1 VSLTDAIN
9 YVVALVQGAG
19 VGAVFLAVLFM
30 AICVAVG
37 YLKLRPSGP
46 RTLTVRSLDEALGEP
61 VSYLPADAPRGR
73 INQLNSADR
82 PA

>member
-1 VSLTDAIN
+1 VSLADAIN

-30 AICVAVG
+30 AFCVLIG
-37 YLKLRPSGP
+37 YAKLRPSGP

-61 VSYLPADAPRGR
+61 VTYLAADAPRGR
-73 INQLNSADR
+73 INQLGGSGRSA
-82 PA
+82 